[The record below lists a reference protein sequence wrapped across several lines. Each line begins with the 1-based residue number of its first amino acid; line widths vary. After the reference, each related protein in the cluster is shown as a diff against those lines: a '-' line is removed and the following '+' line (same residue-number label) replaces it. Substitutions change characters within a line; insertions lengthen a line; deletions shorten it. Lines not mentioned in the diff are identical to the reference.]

1 MHPDR
6 MTEDLVDFLCGR
18 RTVLRYLDVPIQH
31 VDDDV
36 LARMNRR
43 TTGEHIRRIFRH
55 IRENDPLFAIRTTI
69 MTGFPGETE
78 RQFGRVLDFLEEAE
92 LDRVGAFVYSP
103 EEGTPAASFP
113 DQIPRSTAEERYA
126 RLMELQAG
134 ITQARSE
141 LFLGRDLDVLV
152 EDAEPTEEGAGGEVW
167 GRSYRDAPEVDG
179 AVCAAGTAARGDL
192 VRVRVTDCEDCDL
205 FGTLEARP

>member
-1 MHPDR
+1 
-6 MTEDLVDFLCGR
+6 
-18 RTVLRYLDVPIQH
+18 
-31 VDDDV
+31 
-36 LARMNRR
+36 
-43 TTGEHIRRIFRH
+43 
-55 IRENDPLFAIRTTI
+55 
-69 MTGFPGETE
+69 
-78 RQFGRVLDFLEEAE
+78 
-92 LDRVGAFVYSP
+92 
-103 EEGTPAASFP
+103 
-113 DQIPRSTAEERYA
+113 
-126 RLMELQAG
+126 MELQAG

-152 EDAEPTEEGAGGEVW
+152 EDAEPPEESSEGEVW